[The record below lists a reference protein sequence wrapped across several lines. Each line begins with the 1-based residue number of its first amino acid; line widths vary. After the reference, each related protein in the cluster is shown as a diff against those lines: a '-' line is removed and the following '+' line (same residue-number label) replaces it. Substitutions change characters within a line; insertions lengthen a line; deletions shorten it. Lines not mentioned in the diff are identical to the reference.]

1 MNEIIQFLFVATA
14 VYIFIDVA
22 SGRAIRKMKNR
33 RK

>member
-1 MNEIIQFLFVATA
+1 MHEVIQFLFVATA

-22 SGRAIRKMKNR
+22 SGSAVRRMKNR